1 MAAVPTIEI
10 GVPGNKLRVSRIGLG
25 TMDMFPVYGETNDE
39 EAINALN
46 HTLNIGCTLWDTA
59 NVYGIGHNEQLLS
72 RVPKERR
79 DKFFIRTKFG
89 AMSKKSSHEC
99 VIWLFQNAHHIAVV
113 QTEYSAWSTHV
124 ETDGLLDACR
134 ELGATI
140 VVYLLSGRGFMAGQ
154 VCNVSNFPEG
164 DWSRNSLRFKPEHF
178 ENNHK
183 LADAFA
189 KMTKKHDSTPGELA
203 LAWLLAQ
210 YMSPIA
216 IPNTKKTKCL
226 DKNFA
231 ASQIST
237 IDNELK
243 ELRQLVDSANMQ
255 EAHY

>member
-79 DKFFIRTKFG
+79 DKFFICTKFG
-89 AMSKKSSHEC
+89 AMSKKSSHE
-99 VIWLFQNAHHIAVV
+99 NAHHIAVV